1 MNLLEITS
9 QADSQLQNLN
19 VKKTWFHFS
28 NADQKK
34 LNFSKRMTLTIQ
46 S

>member
-1 MNLLEITS
+1 MNHMNLLEITS
-9 QADSQLQNLN
+9 QADSQFQNLN

-34 LNFSKRMTLTIQ
+34 IQ
-46 S
+46 L